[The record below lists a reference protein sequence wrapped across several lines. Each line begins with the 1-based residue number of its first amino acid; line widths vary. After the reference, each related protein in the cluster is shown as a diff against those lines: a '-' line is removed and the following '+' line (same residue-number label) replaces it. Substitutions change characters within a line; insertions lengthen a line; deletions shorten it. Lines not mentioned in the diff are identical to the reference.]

1 MCYSENSN
9 RGVAQWLEQGTHN
22 PLVVGSSPTTPTI
35 IMKINIKTKK
45 RSGYTL
51 AQLAVINLII
61 GGMWVGNLVRFIKCD
76 FEESYKGEVLH
87 GIGVVSPLCMIT
99 CWKNWDKP
107 SSNEVE

>member
-35 IMKINIKTKK
+35 IMKTNMKTKK
-45 RSGYTL
+45 TQGYTL
-51 AQLAVINLII
+51 LHTSIATLII
-61 GGMWVGNLVRFIKCD
+61 GCMWVGNLVRFIKCD
-76 FEESYKGEVLH
+76 FEKSYRGEVLH
-87 GIGVVSPLCMIT
+87 GVGLMSPTCIVT